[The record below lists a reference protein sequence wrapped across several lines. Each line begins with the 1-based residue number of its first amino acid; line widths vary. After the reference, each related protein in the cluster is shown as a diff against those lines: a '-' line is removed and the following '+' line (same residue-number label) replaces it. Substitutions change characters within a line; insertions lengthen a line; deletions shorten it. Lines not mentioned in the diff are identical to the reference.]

1 MKLLTTIR
9 YIKIANN
16 ITEMS
21 SHGQYAKIG
30 LLQYYLLL
38 YACILI

>member
-1 MKLLTTIR
+1 MKLMSTIR

-16 ITEMS
+16 IAERSCYT
-21 SHGQYAKIG
+21 QYAKIG